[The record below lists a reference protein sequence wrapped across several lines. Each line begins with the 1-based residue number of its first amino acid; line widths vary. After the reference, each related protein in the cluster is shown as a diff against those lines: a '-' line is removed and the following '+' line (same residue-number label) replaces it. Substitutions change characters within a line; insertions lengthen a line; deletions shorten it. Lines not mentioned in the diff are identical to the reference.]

1 MWGDFFSLIYCHYCH
16 SKYNCLIIIDLSVA
30 IRAFS
35 IVTYC
40 HLLSPIATLGLK
52 TGNSQRKTQN
62 FQRKTRDYWRK
73 STRLSEEKYKKGEEI
88 SKKR

>member
-40 HLLSPIATLGLK
+40 HLLPRLAFAYSFVSFLESGSCLIHDIK
-52 TGNSQRKTQN
+52 TGISFSMI
-62 FQRKTRDYWRK
+62 FQ
-73 STRLSEEKYKKGEEI
+73 SCLGFI
-88 SKKR
+88 V

>member
-1 MWGDFFSLIYCHYCH
+1 MQGI
-16 SKYNCLIIIDLSVA
+16 NA
-30 IRAFS
+30 E
-35 IVTYC
+35 
-40 HLLSPIATLGLK
+40 TLTK

-73 STRLSEEKYKKGEEI
+73 STRLSAEKYKKGEEI